1 MDSRCETSR
10 GTTHE
15 ILMADGA
22 NKGIPPSAGRRDV
35 NRRPEITSRK
45 TRNRFLH
52 YMALSPRERAP
63 LKRLEAPTDGSWP
76 TRRSLPLLLRQDRTF
91 GSFGYWLSYNAVHL
105 TDRMWGRPLGGTR
118 ALVSPKATSGEFGR
132 FPSS

>member
-1 MDSRCETSR
+1 
-10 GTTHE
+10 
-15 ILMADGA
+15 MADGA